1 MIGELQKIMEKCYKA
16 MNACQ
21 EFREMKE
28 ISSKYTP
35 TKMKLKE
42 VKMQAVSQKQFKF
55 DDSKDEKT

>member
-1 MIGELQKIMEKCYKA
+1 
-16 MNACQ
+16 
-21 EFREMKE
+21 MKE

>member
-1 MIGELQKIMEKCYKA
+1 MIGELQKIMDKCYKA
-16 MNACQ
+16 MNACE

-55 DDSKDEKT
+55 DDSKDEKA

>member
-16 MNACQ
+16 MNACE

>member
-1 MIGELQKIMEKCYKA
+1 MIAELQKIMEKCYKA
-16 MNACQ
+16 MNACE

-55 DDSKDEKT
+55 DDSKDEKA

>member
-1 MIGELQKIMEKCYKA
+1 MIGELQKIMDKCYKA
-16 MNACQ
+16 MNACE
-21 EFREMKE
+21 EFREMKQ

>member
-16 MNACQ
+16 MNACE

-55 DDSKDEKT
+55 DDSKDEKA